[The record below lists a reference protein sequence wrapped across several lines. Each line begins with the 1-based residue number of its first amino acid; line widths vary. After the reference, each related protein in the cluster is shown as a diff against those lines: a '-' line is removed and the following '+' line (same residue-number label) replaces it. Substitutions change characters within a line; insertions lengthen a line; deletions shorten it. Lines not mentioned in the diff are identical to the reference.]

1 MRSQRLKTLYYAS
14 VGRLSL
20 FSLWWLRLTGGRYY
34 ADAYVNVGCGTKYV
48 HDMVNLDGNLFRKK
62 DIWLDVTLGLPFAN
76 NSLRGVYASHVIEHF
91 DDKSVRRLFGEVYRV
106 LKPGGAVRL
115 IVPSLEYAI
124 DAYVSGGIDKM
135 PDWPHKYDSAG
146 GRFNNFMMCQNQHFM
161 MFDFSLLKELLSAA
175 GFSKIFRVSPHCS
188 EYFTKE
194 HMQFESDPALKDVS
208 LYVEALKT

>member
-1 MRSQRLKTLYYAS
+1 MRSQRLKTFYYAS
-14 VGRLSL
+14 IGRLSICT
-20 FSLWWLRLTGGRYY
+20 LWWLRLTRRGYY
-34 ADAYVNVGCGTKYV
+34 SDAYVNVGCGTKYV
-48 HDMVNLDGNLFRKK
+48 SGMVNIDGNVLRKK
-62 DIWLDVTLGLPFAN
+62 DMWLDVTLGLPFTD

-124 DAYVSGGIDKM
+124 DAYVGGRIDRM

-146 GRFNNFMMCQNQHFM
+146 GRFNNFMLCQNQHFT
-161 MFDFSLLKELLSAA
+161 MFDFSFLEELLSAA
-175 GFSKIFRVSPHCS
+175 GFSKIVRESPHCS
-188 EYFTKE
+188 EHFTKE
-194 HMQFESDPALKDVS
+194 QMQFESDPALKDVS